1 MDLDRFLE
9 LTESSDNEVAESA
22 IFALK
27 DYRLDPQEKDRVLG
41 RLRELSKNESLRKP
55 ALAMLNIIKNRLDY
69 GEHPLLSLGEENLAL
84 LSLGEHGQIPRH
96 TAANFTERIIK
107 AMEGVEWVKRL
118 VSVLV
123 IEAQGVHMPE
133 YMKDRIVVT
142 LLSIAIVDEGL
153 RPHALHSLRSLKYLI
168 SLDLREKI
176 VDELK
181 KRGIEDPLIKD
192 LEDVTTDDIT
202 MNNLRKFLNDELEEN
217 ELMRIWFI
225 PLHIREEV
233 FKKVLES
240 DVDPLIKVKFLD
252 KFFDDVP
259 LELSKLFAET
269 VLELSHNKDQDVSN
283 PSICMLGKY
292 SNNIPTKL
300 RKDVINRMLD
310 DGIYAVEALENLR
323 QIIYMEGM
331 GDIVI
336 SKLLDVTPRGEKR
349 GVIKALII
357 AMRELFGIV
366 NHDNKRKIVNR
377 LLMLATYPNDEMRN
391 ISFSALAHLGNNIP
405 SDLRRGVVEKLLEI
419 ETQQAY
425 ECLDDLAGIIPRDM
439 MDGIINKFL
448 EKGDEKTL
456 VDLADLL
463 VKFKMEIDEKTFDF
477 VLKSKTVRGIGV
489 LNRLAENE
497 RIPDDRIEDSVK
509 MLLDLAGVRDIEVRK
524 NAMSALGNLAKVMPP
539 DMEDKYVTQ
548 VMDSDNYEAM
558 TYALSK
564 FNLNTLP
571 KKTKV
576 KCAKKIM
583 ELLGKK
589 GDIKNTAIS
598 VLVNFNVPKEYKKDM
613 LEVLIREEPSPNLIK
628 AISKLRTPEFDD
640 EIFSLLVR
648 SIEKSSSAEVQ
659 LIAMRVI
666 SGFIPQRES
675 EALEKIL
682 LKLSWS
688 RNKDISREALSLL
701 SRFKD
706 TDEVKERI
714 IHDASEASKIAF
726 EMGIIS
732 YDDIG
737 EEINRLIKLAKHEDF
752 EKRMEVSKIKNF
764 PVSDDLKDI
773 VKKTL
778 LDLCKDKELCVRRSS
793 AIAFKEI
800 GFRLHKEIIEDSE
813 GLERVN
819 LLECSSEIKKNNKE
833 MIEELLNMTEGED
846 ITTRCAAIN
855 ALDNIHSVLHDMREE
870 VKDRIIKLSKDKNP
884 LVRSAALSSLGDFRG
899 DDVAEALLSV

>member
-1 MDLDRFLE
+1 
-9 LTESSDNEVAESA
+9 
-22 IFALK
+22 
-27 DYRLDPQEKDRVLG
+27 
-41 RLRELSKNESLRKP
+41 
-55 ALAMLNIIKNRLDY
+55 
-69 GEHPLLSLGEENLAL
+69 
-84 LSLGEHGQIPRH
+84 
-96 TAANFTERIIK
+96 
-107 AMEGVEWVKRL
+107 MEGVEWVKRL

-701 SRFKD
+701 SR
-706 TDEVKERI
+706 
-714 IHDASEASKIAF
+714 
-726 EMGIIS
+726 
-732 YDDIG
+732 
-737 EEINRLIKLAKHEDF
+737 
-752 EKRMEVSKIKNF
+752 
-764 PVSDDLKDI
+764 
-773 VKKTL
+773 KK
-778 LDLCKDKELCVRRSS
+778 
-793 AIAFKEI
+793 
-800 GFRLHKEIIEDSE
+800 
-813 GLERVN
+813 
-819 LLECSSEIKKNNKE
+819 
-833 MIEELLNMTEGED
+833 
-846 ITTRCAAIN
+846 
-855 ALDNIHSVLHDMREE
+855 
-870 VKDRIIKLSKDKNP
+870 
-884 LVRSAALSSLGDFRG
+884 
-899 DDVAEALLSV
+899 